1 MISSN
6 FNLFHYISKSEN
18 RGGKM
23 GTLNYRVS
31 DKNFGNH
38 SKLRANLALAANW
51 HRRAL
56 ALTNNGLL
64 LQNKNA

>member
-1 MISSN
+1 
-6 FNLFHYISKSEN
+6 
-18 RGGKM
+18 M